1 MPVVSEIPARCKSE
15 PRRPLAAP
23 RTRTPAQR
31 ADRGPAMGIPVD
43 PAQAIDLTELL
54 RRAQGGDAGA
64 AEALFAAT
72 YEELRRMASA
82 RLRAAGRLT
91 LLDTT
96 SLVHEWYVRFARAKG
111 LDLEDRSHFVR
122 YAARAMRSVIVDHVR
137 RRRAQRRGGGAE
149 RLELAADEAAGR
161 EGEEEILR
169 VHDALEDLARLDAR
183 LAHVV
188 ELRYFAGLTEPEIG
202 EALGV
207 TERTVRRDWEKA
219 RLLLAEA
226 LR

>member
-1 MPVVSEIPARCKSE
+1 MRGADRRGVAP
-15 PRRPLAAP
+15 PRRPLY
-23 RTRTPAQR
+23 
-31 ADRGPAMGIPVD
+31 
-43 PAQAIDLTELL
+43 L
-54 RRAQGGDAGA
+54 
-64 AEALFAAT
+64 AAT
-72 YEELRRMASA
+72 YDELRRIASA

-96 SLVHEWYVRFARAKG
+96 GLVHEWYVRFSRANG
-111 LDLEDRSHFVR
+111 LGLEDRSHFIR

-137 RRRAQRRGGGAE
+137 RRRAQRRGGGVE
-149 RLELAADEAAGR
+149 RLELSADQGGDR
-161 EGEEEILR
+161 GGEEEILR

-183 LAHVV
+183 LAQVV
-188 ELRYFAGLTEPEIG
+188 ELRYFAGLTELEIG